1 MDEQCG
7 SLRTSSNL
15 STDIAIAQ
23 GRRNIAVFP
32 NRAQVLLQ
40 DFGRGTIVEP
50 IKTGIPMKKEKYTE
64 DELFDLSVLV
74 GNWESV
80 NLHPT
85 VIIYRNGD
93 TYLLS
98 LIHMNE
104 TSKQASPTTY
114 EIQEDEN
121 GYFISY
127 NLKRLSVGYDTRLDM
142 LKLSS
147 LGDYMR
153 N

>member
-1 MDEQCG
+1 
-7 SLRTSSNL
+7 
-15 STDIAIAQ
+15 
-23 GRRNIAVFP
+23 
-32 NRAQVLLQ
+32 
-40 DFGRGTIVEP
+40 
-50 IKTGIPMKKEKYTE
+50 MKEE
-64 DELFDLSVLV
+64 IFDLEMLV

-80 NLHPT
+80 NLNPT
-85 VIIYRNGD
+85 VIIYRNAD

-98 LIHMNE
+98 VIHMNE
-104 TSKQASPTTY
+104 TSRQASPATY
-114 EIQEDEN
+114 EIQKDED

-127 NLKRLSVGYDTRLDM
+127 NLKRLSIGYDARLDM

>member
-1 MDEQCG
+1 
-7 SLRTSSNL
+7 
-15 STDIAIAQ
+15 
-23 GRRNIAVFP
+23 
-32 NRAQVLLQ
+32 
-40 DFGRGTIVEP
+40 
-50 IKTGIPMKKEKYTE
+50 MKEEKY
-64 DELFDLSVLV
+64 LFDLSVLV
-74 GNWESV
+74 SNWESA

-104 TSKQASPTTY
+104 TSKQASPATY

-127 NLKRLSVGYDTRLDM
+127 NLKWLSIGYDARLDM
-142 LKLSS
+142 LNLSS

>member
-1 MDEQCG
+1 
-7 SLRTSSNL
+7 
-15 STDIAIAQ
+15 
-23 GRRNIAVFP
+23 
-32 NRAQVLLQ
+32 
-40 DFGRGTIVEP
+40 
-50 IKTGIPMKKEKYTE
+50 MKEERY
-64 DELFDLSVLV
+64 FDLSVLV

-85 VIIYRNGD
+85 VIIYRNGT

-98 LIHMNE
+98 LIHMTE
-104 TSKQASPTTY
+104 TSKQASPATY

-127 NLKRLSVGYDTRLDM
+127 NLKRLSIGYDVRLDM

>member
-1 MDEQCG
+1 M
-7 SLRTSSNL
+7 
-15 STDIAIAQ
+15 
-23 GRRNIAVFP
+23 
-32 NRAQVLLQ
+32 
-40 DFGRGTIVEP
+40 
-50 IKTGIPMKKEKYTE
+50 KEKR
-64 DELFDLSVLV
+64 FDLRALV

-80 NLHPT
+80 NLNPT

-104 TSKQASPTTY
+104 MSRQASPATY
-114 EIQEDEN
+114 EIQEDED

-127 NLKRLSVGYDTRLDM
+127 NLKRLSVGYDTRLDI